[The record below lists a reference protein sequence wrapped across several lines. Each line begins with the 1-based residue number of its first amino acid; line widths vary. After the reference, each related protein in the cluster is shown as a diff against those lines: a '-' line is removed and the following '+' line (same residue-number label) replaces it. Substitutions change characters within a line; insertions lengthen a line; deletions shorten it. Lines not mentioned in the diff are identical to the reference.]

1 MFYNIS
7 DEMEPIAVVASKRKK
22 NGTINP
28 KDIHTFVHYTPGDIE
43 VKDIAMMNEYS
54 RIEEEKYGIHPR
66 LLIVGGEFDN
76 TVLQAI
82 MAFGRDFSLFAKKKD

>member
-1 MFYNIS
+1 
-7 DEMEPIAVVASKRKK
+7 
-22 NGTINP
+22 
-28 KDIHTFVHYTPGDIE
+28 VHYTPGDIE
-43 VKDIAMMNEYS
+43 VKDIVMMNEYS
-54 RIEEEKYGIHPR
+54 RIVEEKYGIHPR